1 MVLEL
6 HLGDIHGAGTQSAK
20 KQFINYVSERWS
32 AKVAD
37 VANTTERTSETTA
50 HNTAERDATA
60 TKQRVSGQCGATVG
74 RQRDLRHH
82 LESHRF
88 EGRWTRHHRTLTQ
101 RPLATGLASVH
112 AGTMCWIELTRSLK
126 QIILG
131 SYLRA
136 PTTGAMEASRRVTRY
151 LLGASDAFVK
161 LH

>member
-1 MVLEL
+1 MRRDCNL
-6 HLGDIHGAGTQSAK
+6 H
-20 KQFINYVSERWS
+20 
-32 AKVAD
+32 
-37 VANTTERTSETTA
+37 
-50 HNTAERDATA
+50 
-60 TKQRVSGQCGATVG
+60 
-74 RQRDLRHH
+74 HH

-88 EGRWTRHHRTLTQ
+88 EGRWTRHHCWLMQ
-101 RPLATGLASVH
+101 RPVATGLASVH
-112 AGTMCWIELTRSLK
+112 QGTMCWIELTRSLK